1 MNFPIF
7 TRQHPHKMI
16 RVAVIDDE
24 PHIRDGLLKL
34 LGNHCPNVVVAG
46 TAGNVWEG
54 KELIKKQHP
63 DLVLLDIRMDD
74 GTGFDLLRQLDPVDF
89 KVIFI
94 TAYEQYAVRAFKF
107 SALDY
112 ILKPVDPDDLKEAVN
127 RTEQI
132 LQHDLRIRLAAL
144 ENNLLPANVPH
155 KKLILKTAENV
166 FIVEIPKISFCE
178 SDGSYT
184 IIHLDDGKKIMVS
197 KNLKEYDD
205 ILNDQGFYRIH
216 KSFLINLSF
225 VERFEKGEGGF
236 VVLKNE
242 VRIPVASRKREQL
255 LELFDHLEE

>member
-7 TRQHPHKMI
+7 TRQHPEKMI

-34 LGNHCPNVVVAG
+34 LEKHCPNVLIAG
-46 TAGNVWEG
+46 MAGSVREG
-54 KELIKKQHP
+54 KELIRKQHP
-63 DLVLLDIRMDD
+63 DLVLLDIRLDD
-74 GTGFDLLRQLDPVDF
+74 GTGFDLLKRLDPVDF

-112 ILKPVDPDDLKEAVN
+112 ILKPVDPDDLKEAVK
-127 RTEQI
+127 RAEQI

-144 ENNLLPANVPH
+144 ENNLLQGNIPH
-155 KKLILKTAENV
+155 KKLVLKTAENV
-166 FIVEIPKISFCE
+166 FIIEIPKISFCE

-184 IIHLDDGKKIMVS
+184 IIHLEDGKQILVS

-205 ILNDQGFYRIH
+205 MLNDQGFYRIH
-216 KSFLINLSF
+216 KSYLINLSF

-242 VRIPVASRKREQL
+242 VKIPVASRKREQL
-255 LELFDHLEE
+255 MELFDHLDE

>member
-7 TRQHPHKMI
+7 TRQHSEKMI

-34 LGNHCPNVVVAG
+34 LGKHCPNVVIAG
-46 TAGNVWEG
+46 TAGSVREG
-54 KELIKKQHP
+54 KELIRKQHP

-94 TAYEQYAVRAFKF
+94 TAYEQYAVKAFKF

-112 ILKPVDPDDLKEAVN
+112 ILKPVDPDDLKETVKRA
-127 RTEQI
+127 EQI

-144 ENNLLPANVPH
+144 ENNLLQGSGQH
-155 KKLILKTAENV
+155 KKLVLKTAENV
-166 FIVEIPKISFCE
+166 FIIEISKISHCE

-184 IIHLDDGKKIMVS
+184 FVNLDDGRKIMVS
-197 KNLKEYDD
+197 KILKEYEEM
-205 ILNDQGFYRIH
+205 LNDQGFYRIH
-216 KSFLINLSF
+216 KSFLINLAY

-242 VRIPVASRKREQL
+242 VKIPVATRKREQL
-255 LELFDHLEE
+255 LDLFDHLDE